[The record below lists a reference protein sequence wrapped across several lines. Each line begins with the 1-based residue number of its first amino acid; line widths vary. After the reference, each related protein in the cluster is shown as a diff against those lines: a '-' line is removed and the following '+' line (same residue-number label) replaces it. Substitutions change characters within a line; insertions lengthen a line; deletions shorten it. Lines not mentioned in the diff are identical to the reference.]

1 MSTDYEKLTQEKLP
15 YLKKCV
21 DESREYFLENID
33 RYNEFMQFVFKT
45 SLTEQDKNT
54 LEATGKPT
62 IEFNI
67 VEAFISRLRG
77 EFAKQQPSLTVR
89 AADGIPVQML
99 TPDFIQLINVIEAH
113 LRAIFFDATNDKLEY
128 NVYSDLLAG
137 GWSVLQVYTDYV
149 NEKSFE
155 QNIYV
160 DRVFDPTLTGFDP
173 LARESHKGD
182 GRYAFMLY
190 PFTKQQFEEEFGKD
204 ASENFT
210 FSRDNSGFAW
220 SFKNEKEDIVLICE
234 FYEKV
239 KKKVKLIKLSNG
251 YAVTEKEYEDFLVDW
266 EQSGKSEQPPI
277 PVGKPRWTH
286 IESIIRYRFCEYSIL
301 DKVQTNYKYLPL
313 VFVDGNSVTLNNGS
327 MSQQMTRPYV
337 YHAKGIQQ
345 LKNFAGQSLGNEL
358 ENMVQHK
365 WIAANESIPVEYQEA
380 YQNVQKADVLI
391 YNHFLDKRSPEIT
404 LPPPRE
410 VQRSPIPP
418 EVSGTFKMS
427 DEMTQMILGSYDSSL
442 GINNNQLSG
451 VAIANGAMQS
461 NNASVP
467 YIVGYIKG
475 LNRVAQ
481 IVVDL
486 IPKYYRTPRSLPILL
501 PSGKRSYEIVNKK
514 GSLFM
519 NYEPHSLQVKVET
532 GVNFAMQ
539 KEIALQTIV
548 RLMQASPLF
557 AQFIN
562 TYGLQILLDNIE
574 IRGID
579 DLKTKAEQFQK
590 QIEQQQQQQQQQQ
603 GEQAQMQAQMVQMQ
617 MAEQQRALQQPTA
630 VQLKMMEL
638 SQRGGVDAANVQIKE
653 RDSETKFIET
663 LAKVRNMDVDAELEH
678 AKTDAEQA
686 RTSAELLMS
695 MQRHA
700 KEMSEIKGA
709 NNGQANSE
717 GA

>member
-1 MSTDYEKLTQEKLP
+1 MSVDYEKLTTEKLA
-15 YLKKCV
+15 YLQKCV
-21 DESREYFLENID
+21 DESREYFQENID
-33 RYNEFMQFVFKT
+33 RYNEFMRFVFKT
-45 SLTEQDKNT
+45 SLTEQDLNT
-54 LEATGKPT
+54 LDAVGKPT

-77 EFAKQQPSLTVR
+77 EFAKQEPSLTVR
-89 AADGIPVQML
+89 AADGIPISML
-99 TPDFIQLINVIEAH
+99 TPNFIQLIDVIEAH
-113 LRAIFFDATNDKLEY
+113 LRATFFDAANDKLEY
-128 NVYSDLLAG
+128 NIYSDLLAG

-149 NEKSFE
+149 SERSFE

-173 LARESHKGD
+173 LARQSHKGD
-182 GRYAFMLY
+182 GRYCFMLY
-190 PFTKQQFEEEFGKD
+190 PFTKEQFEEEFGKD
-204 ASENFT
+204 KAGDFKFT
-210 FSRDNSGFAW
+210 RDNTGFSW

-251 YAVTEKEYEDFLVDW
+251 HAVTEKEYTDFLKDW
-266 EQSGKSEQPPI
+266 EAEGRIEQPPI
-277 PVGKPRWTH
+277 PVGNPRTTH
-286 IESIIRYRFCEYSIL
+286 IESIVRYRFCENQVL

-380 YQNVQKADVLI
+380 YQNVQKADVLV
-391 YNHFLDKRSPEIT
+391 YNHFLDKKNPDVT

-410 VQRSPIPP
+410 VNRTPIPP
-418 EVSGTFKMS
+418 EVSNTFKMS

-442 GINNNQLSG
+442 GINDNQLSG

-475 LNRVAQ
+475 LNRVSQ
-481 IVVDL
+481 IMVDL

-501 PSGKRSYEIVNKK
+501 PSGKRSYEIINKK

-519 NYEPHSLQVKVET
+519 NYDPTNLQVKVET

-562 TYGLQILLDNIE
+562 THGLQILLDNIE
-574 IRGID
+574 IRGIE
-579 DLKTKAEQFQK
+579 DLKSKAEEFQK
-590 QIEQQQQQQQQQQ
+590 QMAAQQQQEQ
-603 GEQAQMQAQMVQMQ
+603 QAQGQQVQLQNQVVQMQ
-617 MAEQQRALQQPTA
+617 LAEQQRNLQQPTA

-638 SQRGGVDAANVQIKE
+638 SQKGSVDAANVAIKE
-653 RDSETKFIET
+653 RDSDTNFIET
-663 LAKVRNMDVDAELEH
+663 LARVRNMDVDAELQE
-678 AKTDAEQA
+678 AKVDAEMT
-686 RTSAELLMS
+686 RSAVDMAIATE
-695 MQRHA
+695 RHI
-700 KEMSEIKGA
+700 KEMSDNVEA
-709 NNGQANSE
+709 NNQG
-717 GA
+717 

>member
-1 MSTDYEKLTQEKLP
+1 MSIDYEKLTTEKLP

-21 DESREYFLENID
+21 DESREYFQENID
-33 RYNEFMQFVFKT
+33 RYNEFMRFVFKT
-45 SLTEQDKNT
+45 SLTEQDTNT
-54 LEATGKPT
+54 LDATGKPT

-77 EFAKQQPSLTVR
+77 EFAKQEPSLTVR

-99 TPDFIQLINVIEAH
+99 TQDFIQLIDVIEAH
-113 LRAIFFDATNDKLEY
+113 LRAIFFDAANDKLEY
-128 NVYSDLLAG
+128 NIYSDLLAG
-137 GWSVLQVYTDYV
+137 GWSVMQVYTDYV
-149 NEKSFE
+149 NERSFE

-173 LARESHKGD
+173 LARLSHKGD
-182 GRYAFMLY
+182 GRYSFTLY
-190 PFTKQQFEEEFGKD
+190 PFTKQQAIEEFGEDKIKD
-204 ASENFT
+204 LS
-210 FSRDNSGFAW
+210 FSRDNAGFAW
-220 SFKNEKEDIVLICE
+220 SFKNEKEDILLVCE

-251 YAVTEKEYEDFLVDW
+251 YAVTEKEYNDFVEDW
-266 EQSGKSEQPPI
+266 EASGKLEQPPI
-277 PVGKPRWTH
+277 PIGKPRWTQ
-286 IESIIRYRFCEYSIL
+286 IESVVRYRFCENCIL
-301 DKVQTNYKYLPL
+301 DKTQTNYKFLPL

-327 MSQQMTRPYV
+327 TSEQMTRPYV

-358 ENMVQHK
+358 ENLVQHK
-365 WIAANESIPVEYQEA
+365 WVAAAEAIPVEYQEA
-380 YQNVQKADVLI
+380 YQNVQKADVLV
-391 YNHFLDKRSPEIT
+391 YNHFLDKRSPEVT

-410 VQRSPIPP
+410 VQRTPIPP
-418 EVSGTFKMS
+418 EVTNTFKLS
-427 DEMTQMILGSYDSSL
+427 DEMTQMILGSYDSSM
-442 GINNNQLSG
+442 GINDNQLSG

-475 LNRVAQ
+475 LNRIAQ
-481 IVVDL
+481 IIVDL

-519 NYEPHSLQVKVET
+519 NYDPTSLQVKVET

-579 DLKTKAEQFQK
+579 DLKTKAEEFQK
-590 QIEQQQQQQQQQQ
+590 QMEQQQQQQQQVQ
-603 GEQAQMQAQMVQMQ
+603 GQQMQLQSQMAQMQ
-617 MAEQQRALQQPTA
+617 MAEQQRKLQQPTP

-638 SQRGGVDAANVQIKE
+638 SQQGSIEAANVSVKE

-663 LAKVRNMDVDAELEH
+663 LAKVRNMDVDAELEM
-678 AKTDAEQA
+678 AKVDSENE
-686 RTSAELLMS
+686 RSAVMLAMET
-695 MQRHA
+695 QKHI
-700 KEMSEIKGA
+700 KDMSEMGEK
-709 NNGQANSE
+709 SE
-717 GA
+717 